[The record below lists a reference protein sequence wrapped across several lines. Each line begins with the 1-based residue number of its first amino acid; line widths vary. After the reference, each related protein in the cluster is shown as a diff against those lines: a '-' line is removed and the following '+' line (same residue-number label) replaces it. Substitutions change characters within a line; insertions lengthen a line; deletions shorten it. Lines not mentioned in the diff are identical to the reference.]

1 MRAKFLCVCILQSHL
16 CLQGNVFTMSAQC
29 KCVFSYQW
37 WGQWRVLV
45 KKIKYSGV
53 KLGCTMAYNHFEVQ
67 LVQLGMNSFVPLN
80 QLNHIRFVLLLCV
93 EDWS

>member
-1 MRAKFLCVCILQSHL
+1 
-16 CLQGNVFTMSAQC
+16 MSAQC

-37 WGQWRVLV
+37 WGQLRVLV

-67 LVQLGMNSFVPLN
+67 LVQLDMNSFVQLN
-80 QLNHIRFVLLLCV
+80 QLNYIQFVCAGVMCLGLEL
-93 EDWS
+93 SP